1 MADRLSQDG
10 WKDLGYVYVN
20 IDDCW
25 SSKERDEKGRLQ
37 PDPKRW
43 ELSVHGRPETMCSHA
58 HTHTQLL
65 LLLHPCVLWVN
76 KL

>member
-1 MADRLSQDG
+1 MWSKIGSDILRFLLFHSENLFTDMADRLSQDG

-37 PDPKRW
+37 PDPKR
-43 ELSVHGRPETMCSHA
+43 
-58 HTHTQLL
+58 
-65 LLLHPCVLWVN
+65 
-76 KL
+76 

>member
-1 MADRLSQDG
+1 MWSKIGSDILRLLLFHSENLFTDMADRLSQDG

-37 PDPKRW
+37 PDPKR
-43 ELSVHGRPETMCSHA
+43 
-58 HTHTQLL
+58 
-65 LLLHPCVLWVN
+65 
-76 KL
+76 